1 MSDPGATRLAGAH
14 LTPFVTP
21 ELEGFF
27 EGASAGELRLLRCD
41 DCGAWQHPP
50 KPACP
55 ACHSLRSTWTATS
68 GRGRIWSWTVVH
80 QSAVPQLAERV
91 PYDVVLV
98 EPDDAPGVHV
108 VGNLVG
114 GPVEGLHVGMA
125 VEVAFE
131 EAGDGVVLP
140 VFRAVSGEG

>member
-1 MSDPGATRLAGAH
+1 MTGRGRTRLAGAH
-14 LTPFVTP
+14 VAPFVTP

-27 EGASAGELRLLRCD
+27 EGARAGELRLQRCD
-41 DCGAWQHPP
+41 GCGTWRHPP

-55 ACHSLRSTWTATS
+55 ACQSLRWTWTVTS

-80 QSAVPQLAERV
+80 QSAVPQFAERV

-98 EPDDAPGVHV
+98 EPDDAPGVHI
-108 VGNLVG
+108 VGNLVD
-114 GPVEGLHVGMA
+114 GPLEGLRVGMP

-131 EAGDGVVLP
+131 EAGDDVVLP
-140 VFRAVSGEG
+140 VFRLVSEEP